1 MTKRQKH
8 DAFRLAFDKFE
19 AAHKSV
25 LDLDRKKLMAAKV
38 AGEALSQMRL
48 AKGCTVEQLI
58 ATLDGLGI
66 TISQDTLNRYVK
78 VASRWDEIVAIA
90 KQRQIDLMALG
101 YVEALGLLPLSE
113 HAQKVK
119 AGKQRPKVATTMEEP
134 GSAPQKPPADWT
146 GRVISFNGKQPA
158 SAAPASI
165 SAEPD
170 KNDARCDNASEP
182 VLHAFKLVAGK
193 PLMIDATTM
202 TLEAEEGLIK
212 INAPD
217 GQNILP
223 LLQVTSRGA
232 GRDDAVGRL
241 QAVVDA
247 LDPDEGDGEVKE
259 LVDELENAISEAEGV
274 DFPGMY

>member
-8 DAFRLAFDKFE
+8 DAFQLAFDKFE

-38 AGEALSQMRL
+38 AGEALIQMRL

-66 TISQDTLNRYVK
+66 TISQDTHNRYVK
-78 VASRWDEIVAIA
+78 VAARWDEIVAIA

-134 GSAPQKPPADWT
+134 A
-146 GRVISFNGKQPA
+146 R
-158 SAAPASI
+158 
-165 SAEPD
+165 SAET
-170 KNDARCDNASEP
+170 ARRLDGKGHLIQRQATCLGCPGVYFSGTGQERCP
-182 VLHAFKLVAGK
+182 VR
-193 PLMIDATTM
+193 
-202 TLEAEEGLIK
+202 
-212 INAPD
+212 
-217 GQNILP
+217 QR
-223 LLQVTSRGA
+223 Q
-232 GRDDAVGRL
+232 
-241 QAVVDA
+241 
-247 LDPDEGDGEVKE
+247 
-259 LVDELENAISEAEGV
+259 
-274 DFPGMY
+274 

>member
-134 GSAPQKPPADWT
+134 GWLRRNRPPI
-146 GRVISFNGKQPA
+146 GREGSSHSTA
-158 SAAPASI
+158 SNLPRL
-165 SAEPD
+165 PRRLFQR
-170 KNDARCDNASEP
+170 NRTRTMP
-182 VLHAFKLVAGK
+182 G
-193 PLMIDATTM
+193 ATT
-202 TLEAEEGLIK
+202 
-212 INAPD
+212 P
-217 GQNILP
+217 
-223 LLQVTSRGA
+223 VSRSFM
-232 GRDDAVGRL
+232 R
-241 QAVVDA
+241 
-247 LDPDEGDGEVKE
+247 
-259 LVDELENAISEAEGV
+259 SS
-274 DFPGMY
+274 